1 MPPRYER
8 VADALRAQIMA
19 GTLPPG
25 AVVPSAATLAHEHDV
40 GRDTA
45 LKGIAVLRR
54 EGLLFL
60 APDKSIRVGPVTA
73 RPARDP
79 GGPPGGILGGPAEVH
94 PVPPGGVVSARMPTP
109 RERERFGL
117 AEGVPV
123 LVVRTGEAE
132 EIHPADRFGLHW
144 PR

>member
-19 GTLPPG
+19 GTLLPG
-25 AVVPSAATLAHEHDV
+25 AVLPSAAALAHEHDV

-54 EGLLFL
+54 EGLVFL

-73 RPARDP
+73 RPVRGP
-79 GGPPGGILGGPAEVH
+79 GSRLGGRLGGPAEVRA
-94 PVPPGGVVSARMPTP
+94 VPPGGVVSARMPTP

-132 EIHPADRFGLHW
+132 EIHPADRFALRW

>member
-8 VADALRAQIMA
+8 VADALRALIMA

-25 AVVPSAATLAHEHDV
+25 ATVPSAAALAREHDV

-73 RPARDP
+73 RPARRPLSTPD
-79 GGPPGGILGGPAEVH
+79 EVL
-94 PVPPGGVVSARMPTP
+94 PVPPGGVVSARMPTR
-109 RERERFGL
+109 RERERFNL
-117 AEGVPV
+117 ADGVPV
-123 LVVRTGEAE
+123 LVVHTADGEE
-132 EIHPADRFGLHW
+132 LHPGDRFAVRWH
-144 PR
+144 